1 GGGGGPAAG
10 VAPAPA
16 SGAGETV
23 SGRVLEE
30 VAPPPS
36 GEPQPWLR
44 LAAAV
49 LLALFAAGAVR
60 QSVVNRRPM
69 ENRS

>member
-1 GGGGGPAAG
+1 AQAEGAA
-10 VAPAPA
+10 A

-30 VAPPPS
+30 VAPPPP
-36 GEPQPWLR
+36 GEPQRWFW
-44 LAAAV
+44 LAAAA
-49 LLALFAAGAVR
+49 LLALFVAGAVR
-60 QSVVNRRPM
+60 QSVVNRLLM